1 MIAPSG
7 PSSPRDTVRHHVII
21 GSGIAALSAAEAIRE
36 VDDAAHIT
44 LISDEDA
51 PFYSRPAL
59 AYRLTGELA
68 PDRLRI
74 RSDAETARLRLDR
87 LVARVAGLL
96 PEAHKIQLA
105 DGRTLAY
112 DTLLLATG
120 AASIAPDF
128 AGGTLDGVLRLDGLA
143 DTEAMIARA
152 ATAKTAVVVG
162 GGSTALELVD
172 GLHARGVATH
182 YLLRGERYW
191 SKIFDR
197 VESAIVESRLTAA
210 GVTLHRNTSIREAL
224 GTNGLLVG
232 VRTND
237 GRTLAADLLAV
248 AIGVR
253 PRTELARQAGLLV
266 ERGIRTNERLE
277 TSHADIFAAGDCAQV
292 YDPVT
297 RTAQLDTLW
306 SSALAQGRTAGYNMA
321 GMHLVLRQR
330 PALNVTRVAGVT
342 TTIIGAVGGASDP
355 DLLTLTRGQS
365 ERWQLDPDAWS
376 VGGSRREDRLRVVVS
391 GRSIVGAVVMGDQ
404 RVSVPLAHLIG
415 EQVDISELRPLL
427 EAAPEEALDRLL
439 AFCEAHVHDP
449 HGHRAASG
457 GD

>member
-1 MIAPSG
+1 MITPAFF
-7 PSSPRDTVRHHVII
+7 PSSRGTARHHVII

-36 VDDAAHIT
+36 VDNDARIT
-44 LISDEDA
+44 MISDEDA
-51 PFYSRPAL
+51 PCYSRPAL
-59 AYRLTGELA
+59 AYRLTGELS
-68 PDRLRI
+68 PERLRI
-74 RSDAETARLRLDR
+74 RSDAQTAALRLDR
-87 LVARVAGLL
+87 VVARVTALL

-105 DGRTLAY
+105 DGRTLDF

-128 AGGTLDGVLRLDGLA
+128 AGGTLDGVLRMDVLA
-143 DTEAMIARA
+143 DAEAMIART

-162 GGSTALELVD
+162 GGSTALELVE

-197 VESAIVESRLTAA
+197 VESAIVESRLTAS
-210 GVTLHRNTSIREAL
+210 GVTIHRNASIREAL
-224 GTNGLLVG
+224 GTNGRLVG

-237 GRTLAADLLAV
+237 GRTLPADLLAV

-266 ERGIRTNERLE
+266 ERGIRANERLE

-306 SSALAQGRTAGYNMA
+306 STALAQGRTAGYNMA
-321 GMHLVLRQR
+321 GMRLVLRQR
-330 PALNVTRVAGVT
+330 PPLNVTRVAGVT
-342 TTIIGAVGGASDP
+342 TTIIGAVGSASDP

-376 VGGSRREDRLRVVVS
+376 VGGSRHEDRLRVVVS

-427 EAAPEEALDRLL
+427 DAAPEEALDRLL
-439 AFCEAHVHDP
+439 AFCDAHVHDP
-449 HGHRAASG
+449 QGHRPASG
-457 GD
+457 GG

>member
-1 MIAPSG
+1 MITNRYSHAA
-7 PSSPRDTVRHHVII
+7 RDATRHHVIV

-36 VDDAAHIT
+36 VDPHARIT

-59 AYRLTGELA
+59 AYRLTGELP

-74 RSDAETARLRLDR
+74 RTDAQIGQLGIDRVVGRVTALWPD
-87 LVARVAGLL
+87 
-96 PEAHKIQLA
+96 AHKLQLA
-105 DGRTLAY
+105 DGHTVAY
-112 DTLLLATG
+112 DRLLLATG

-128 AGGTLDGVLRLDGLA
+128 AGGVLDGVLRLDGLA

-152 ATAKTAVVVG
+152 STATSAVVVG

-172 GLHARGVATH
+172 GLHARGVETH
-182 YLLRGERYW
+182 YFLRGERYW
-191 SKIFDR
+191 SKVFDR
-197 VESAIVESRLTAA
+197 VESAIVESRLTAS
-210 GVTLHRNTSIREAL
+210 GVTLHRNTSVREAL
-224 GTNGLLVG
+224 GANGQLVG
-232 VRTND
+232 VRTLD
-237 GRTLAADLLAV
+237 GRTVPANLLAV

-253 PRTELARQAGLLV
+253 PRTELARQAGLQV
-266 ERGIRTNERLE
+266 ERGIRANERLE
-277 TSHADIFAAGDCAQV
+277 TSHADIYAAGDCAQV
-292 YDPVT
+292 YDPIT

-306 SSALAQGRTAGYNMA
+306 SNALAQGRTAGYNMA
-321 GMHLVLRQR
+321 GLWLVLRQR

-342 TTIIGAVGGASDP
+342 TTIIGTVGSAADP

-365 ERWQLDPDAWS
+365 ERWQLDPNAWS

-427 EAAPEEALDRLL
+427 DASPGDALDRLL
-439 AFCEAHVHDP
+439 AFCDAHVQDP
-449 HGHRAASG
+449 DGHRARPG
-457 GD
+457 GC